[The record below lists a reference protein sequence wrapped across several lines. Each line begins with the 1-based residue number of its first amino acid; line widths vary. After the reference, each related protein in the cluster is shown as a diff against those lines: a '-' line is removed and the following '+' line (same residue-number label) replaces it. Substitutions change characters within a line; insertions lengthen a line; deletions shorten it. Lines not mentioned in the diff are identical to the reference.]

1 METRQRG
8 WGWSVAVVAGVLLV
22 PALGCGAPAT
32 APSASSASGDA
43 ATLPPVAVTRVTR
56 ADLTENLVV
65 EAEFRPYQEVAVHAK
80 VAGFL
85 EKMLVDI
92 GDRVEEHALV
102 ATLEIPESQDDLDHA
117 QAVKS
122 RCQQQ
127 IKRAQAECEEAS
139 LEYTRLQ
146 AVAQSQPGLL
156 AQQELDGARIKQAKA
171 EASLAAAEQEL
182 RVAETDVHRLETMLA
197 YTQISVPFAGVITKR
212 YADHG
217 ALIQAGTSS
226 NALPVVRLS
235 ELQRLR
241 MVFPVTVSYAARV
254 KVGDPVDVQIPAL
267 GKQLTVKVSRIT
279 HKVETATRTMEAEAD
294 VENPDLAIL
303 PGMYAT
309 ATITLEERKQVLA
322 LAVQAV
328 TDRAASTVYRVGSDQ
343 KLEECRVRLGLE
355 TPYQV
360 EVLEGL
366 NENDL
371 VVFGSRAQLRVG
383 QQVEPKVVELETT
396 H

>member
-1 METRQRG
+1 MPTPDSAAG
-8 WGWSVAVVAGVLLV
+8 SAV
-22 PALGCGAPAT
+22 PT
-32 APSASSASGDA
+32 
-43 ATLPPVAVTRVTR
+43 VAVTRVSR
-56 ADLTENLVV
+56 ADLSETLVV
-65 EAEFRPYQEVAVHAK
+65 EAEFRPYQEISVHAK

-85 EKMLVDI
+85 EKMLVDV
-92 GDRVEEHALV
+92 GDRVDEHALV

-117 QAVKS
+117 SAVKV
-122 RCQQQ
+122 RCQHQ
-127 IKRAQAECEEAS
+127 IKRAQAELEEAK

-146 AVAQSQPGLL
+146 AVAQSRPGLL
-156 AQQELDGARIKQAKA
+156 SQQELDAARIKQAKA
-171 EASLAAAEQEL
+171 EASQAAAEQEL
-182 RVAETDVHRLETMLA
+182 RVAETDIHRLETMLA
-197 YTQISVPFAGVITKR
+197 YRQITAPFAGVITKR

-226 NALPVVRLS
+226 SALPVVRLS

-241 MVFPVTVSYAARV
+241 MAFPVTVSYAARV
-254 KVGDPVDVQIPAL
+254 NAGDAVEVHIPAL
-267 GKQLTVKVSRIT
+267 GKKLTVHVSRVT

-309 ATITLEERKQVLA
+309 ATITLDKRPQVLA

-383 QQVEPKVVELETT
+383 QQVEPKVVELETA